1 MIPYEALREFGFFE
15 QLTDGELMDIAVLC
29 HKHCYDEGATC
40 FVQGRE
46 ATEFHLCRSGRVD
59 IIVKLGVPWDIE
71 ATVHTIT
78 GGEILGWSALVRPYI
93 YTASAKCIERTQDIY
108 INGSDLRNLFKGR
121 HRMAYEVMTNLSAVI
136 SSRLTETRLK
146 LAEAVAR
153 AVQ

>member
-1 MIPYEALREFGFFE
+1 MIPYEDLKGFGLFE
-15 QLTDGELMDIAVLC
+15 QLTNGELMDIAMLC
-29 HKHCYDEGATC
+29 RKHSYDEGVTC

-59 IIVKLGVPWDIE
+59 IIVKLGMPWDIE
-71 ATVHTIT
+71 ATVHTVT
-78 GGEILGWSALVRPYI
+78 GGEVLGWSALVGPYI

-121 HRMAYEVMTNLSAVI
+121 QHMAYEVMTNLSAVI